1 MKTTRIPRYRD
12 SAHAHGRTQRSST
25 RPKRTWRPAT
35 AMAGLAVAA
44 ATATAALVPSATAVA
59 APSQLTSSPVN
70 LSQVTLRIG
79 DQAGTGSESLLEA
92 AGFLSKLP
100 FKVSWSDFTSGPP
113 MLQAMGAGAIDLG
126 GVGDAPPVF
135 AAAGGANI
143 AVVGATAN
151 GPNSAALVVP
161 KGSSIKSI
169 SQLRGKTIA
178 VAEGSSADYHL
189 LTVLNKAGLTVHDVT
204 LDYLQPA
211 EGLAALESGKVD
223 AWDIWT
229 PYIEE
234 VVDEHG
240 ARILVNGKGF
250 GSAYSFVVASRAAL
264 NNPAKAAAIGVY
276 LTDLDKAYLWERS
289 HTSAWA
295 SNWAQGSGLPLSIM
309 DQATKDESITPVP
322 ITSAVVTSEQG
333 LVNAFY
339 AAGLIPKKFNF
350 VDYSYEGFNAD
361 VAKASQ

>member
-1 MKTTRIPRYRD
+1 MNSNGKPTYGDGHIRAPRRRPGRARRPFAA
-12 SAHAHGRTQRSST
+12 SAGVVLAI
-25 RPKRTWRPAT
+25 
-35 AMAGLAVAA
+35 AGA
-44 ATATAALVPSATAVA
+44 VPSAPGASAAPVA
-59 APSQLTSSPVN
+59 AGEHTEASAV
-70 LSQVTLRIG
+70 SQVTLRIG
-79 DQAGTGSESLLEA
+79 DQAGTGAESLLKA
-92 AGFLSKLP
+92 AGLLSQLP
-100 FKVSWSDFTSGPP
+100 FKVSWADFPSGPP
-113 MLQAMGAGAIDLG
+113 MLQAMGAGAIDVG

-143 AVVGATAN
+143 AVVGATEN

-161 KGSSIKSI
+161 RGSPIQSI

-178 VAEGSSADYHL
+178 VAQGSSADYHL
-189 LTVLNKAGLTVHDVT
+189 LTVLNKAGLSVHQVT

-211 EGLAALESGKVD
+211 EGLAALESGQVD

-234 VVDEHG
+234 VVAEHG
-240 ARILVNGKGF
+240 ARVLVNGNGF
-250 GSAYSFVVASRAAL
+250 GSKYSFVVASRAAL
-264 NNPAKAAAIGVY
+264 DNSAKAAAISDY
-276 LTDLDKAYLWERS
+276 LVELDKAYLWEKL
-289 HTSAWA
+289 HTNAWA
-295 SNWAQGSGLPLSIM
+295 TNWAQGTGLSLSIM

-322 ITSAVVTSEQG
+322 ITSAVVTAEQG

-350 VDYSYEGFNAD
+350 VDYSFEGFNAD